1 MGLTSYIQY
10 IILFQVAVKAL
21 PYRDVFLSML
31 GLPGEQSD
39 GADFIQC
46 LMTDMDSYVTALDVV
61 IRILDDFYR
70 MHSIDTDDQI

>member
-1 MGLTSYIQY
+1 
-10 IILFQVAVKAL
+10 
-21 PYRDVFLSML
+21 ML
-31 GLPGEQSD
+31 GLPGEQSE